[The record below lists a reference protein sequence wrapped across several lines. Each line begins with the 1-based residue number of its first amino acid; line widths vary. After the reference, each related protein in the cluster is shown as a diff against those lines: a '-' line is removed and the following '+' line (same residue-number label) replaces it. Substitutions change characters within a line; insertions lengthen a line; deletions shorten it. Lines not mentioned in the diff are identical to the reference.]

1 MKKKILVVDD
11 SPFILKVIDDILTEL
26 NYDVTTANDGFQ
38 GYDFVVANPFD
49 LIITDL
55 HMPKMCG
62 IEFTKKVKSLS
73 NRKFTPIIMLSAEG
87 DQEKISE
94 AKKNGISTFLTKPIK
109 ETQLKAILQVAVGA
123 KISAPA

>member
-62 IEFTKKVKSLS
+62 IEFTKKVKALAS
-73 NRKFTPIIMLSAEG
+73 RRFTPIVMLSAED

-94 AKKNGISTFLTKPIK
+94 AKMNGISTFLTKPIK
-109 ETQLKAILQVAVGA
+109 ESQLKSILQIAIGSQ
-123 KISAPA
+123 ISATA